1 MSRRVRLGV
10 ASVVLGVLLAACTQP
25 VTQTLDEVLNE
36 RYSGVIQIV
45 GRTNGSALTPRE
57 TLLVEFL
64 VPVVPE
70 SIELGGDLGA
80 VAAVDEVTGP
90 PEGAMSARVTPPDSG
105 WPSGSGRS
113 LTVSARVD
121 QRAVEPVTLS
131 FDVLDSAL
139 HVSPSRGSYS
149 GSGSADRPLNS
160 IHTALARAEE
170 LFGGDSPV
178 EVRLA
183 EGVHLIATTEETVDG
198 IVVPSWITVAGG
210 YRDDFAVRDPSVH
223 ETVIRS
229 LGEPGPFSGQYV
241 AIRLESALLEGVTVQ
256 TPPGADVLPV
266 RMLGSSTV
274 RDLVIE
280 HDDGPALEAR
290 QGGVSLVEASTLDSR
305 TNEGVVEVREAGLFI
320 VDTTVRARAEGGD
333 AVGVSVIEGAM
344 ELQRTRVDVGVAS
357 GFGVYGWSSEVNL
370 FDTTVT
376 LAGAQLTYGVY
387 TRSCELLFV
396 RSVIRHGPGTFN
408 TGMDLL
414 ATDALVV
421 NSLVDAGHAENQSLG
436 IVAEGGSLVVRT
448 STIGVSNSG
457 FGSAIQVTAVDSVPV
472 PTTVQNTILAATG
485 GSGSGYLI
493 DTDSAATTTLQNS
506 NLFGP
511 TTTSY
516 LATRAFESDTRILVD
531 SGDIGLVET
540 EIAGAGGTADTN
552 YDLDPVLANPTRL
565 VDGGDWRLTAGSPAS
580 IRTGGLDG
588 LTLGWNVAYD
598 ADTVERTVPW
608 SIGAYEYD

>member
-1 MSRRVRLGV
+1 M
-10 ASVVLGVLLAACTQP
+10 
-25 VTQTLDEVLNE
+25 
-36 RYSGVIQIV
+36 
-45 GRTNGSALTPRE
+45 
-57 TLLVEFL
+57 
-64 VPVVPE
+64 
-70 SIELGGDLGA
+70 
-80 VAAVDEVTGP
+80 
-90 PEGAMSARVTPPDSG
+90 
-105 WPSGSGRS
+105 
-113 LTVSARVD
+113 
-121 QRAVEPVTLS
+121 
-131 FDVLDSAL
+131 
-139 HVSPSRGSYS
+139 
-149 GSGSADRPLNS
+149 
-160 IHTALARAEE
+160 
-170 LFGGDSPV
+170 
-178 EVRLA
+178 
-183 EGVHLIATTEETVDG
+183 
-198 IVVPSWITVAGG
+198 
-210 YRDDFAVRDPSVH
+210 
-223 ETVIRS
+223 
-229 LGEPGPFSGQYV
+229 
-241 AIRLESALLEGVTVQ
+241 Q

-266 RMLGSSTV
+266 RLLGSSTV

-290 QGGVSLVEASTLDSR
+290 QGGVSLVETSTLDSR
-305 TNEGVVEVREAGLFI
+305 TTEGVVEVREAGLFI

-344 ELQRTRVDVGVAS
+344 ELQRSRVDVGVAS

-396 RSVIRHGPGTFN
+396 RSVIRHGPGTIN
-408 TGMDLL
+408 TGMYFE

-421 NSLVDAGHAENQSLG
+421 NSLVDAGIVENQSLG

-457 FGSAIQVTAVDSVPV
+457 FGSAIQVTAIDSVPV

-511 TTTSY
+511 TTSSY
-516 LATRAFESDTRILVD
+516 LATRAFGSDTRILVD

-552 YDLDPVLANPTRL
+552 YDLDPVFANPVRL
-565 VDGGDWRLTAGSPAS
+565 IDGGDWRLSAGSPAS

-598 ADTVERTVPW
+598 ADNVERTVPW